1 MTLISFFLFRLLDLT
16 KRKTKAFLWLFV
28 NLEQRCF
35 ALVHE
40 FNCHEIHLLLRAK
53 HCVQE
58 LLSDFTLTDTMG
70 FFICD

>member
-58 LLSDFTLTDTMG
+58 LLSV
-70 FFICD
+70 FIFSYSMKLFVFD